1 MRRLPATSALIAL
14 TCLLLAAPTLG
25 SGGPPP
31 QSAAVVT
38 LVTCHT
44 GTSATDRYAVFR
56 AQQKTTFPG
65 DQMSLRFDLYRRTR
79 SGSSFRAVRPPA
91 GFGVW
96 YTARR
101 GIARFHKS
109 VRATRLAL
117 GDDYRVFVMY
127 HWQDPRFSGPRRT
140 RRGSDVCRQPVLRT
154 SNR

>member
-1 MRRLPATSALIAL
+1 MRRLPATSVL
-14 TCLLLAAPTLG
+14 TFLLLAAPTLG

-44 GTSATDRYAVFR
+44 GTKAADRFAVFQ
-56 AQQKTTFPG
+56 AHQKTTFPG
-65 DQMSLRFDLYRRTR
+65 DQMSLRFDLHRRAR
-79 SGSSFRAVRPPA
+79 GGSSFRAVRPPA

-96 YTARR
+96 YTAKRA
-101 GIARFHKS
+101 IARFHKS
-109 VRATRLAL
+109 VRATRLVL

-127 HWQDPRFSGPRRT
+127 HWQDPRFSGPRQT
-140 RRGSDVCRQPVLRT
+140 RRGSDVCRQPIPRK

>member
-1 MRRLPATSALIAL
+1 MRRLLATSVL
-14 TCLLLAAPTLG
+14 TFLLFAAPTLG

-44 GTSATDRYAVFR
+44 GTKAADRYAVFQ
-56 AQQKTTFPG
+56 AQQKTTYPG
-65 DQMSLRFDLYRRTR
+65 DRMSLRFDLYRRTR
-79 SGSSFRAVRPPA
+79 GGSSFRAVRPPA

-96 YTARR
+96 YTAKR

-109 VRATRLAL
+109 VRATRLTL

-127 HWQDPRFSGPRRT
+127 HWQDPRFSGPRQT
-140 RRGSDVCRQPVLRT
+140 RRGSDVCRQPVPRP
-154 SNR
+154 SSP

>member
-1 MRRLPATSALIAL
+1 MRRLLATSVL
-14 TCLLLAAPTLG
+14 TFLLLAAPTLG

-44 GTSATDRYAVFR
+44 GTKAADRFAVFQ
-56 AQQKTTFPG
+56 AKQKTTFPG
-65 DQMSLRFDLYRRTR
+65 DQMSLRFDLYRRAR
-79 SGSSFRAVRPPA
+79 GGSSFRAVRPVA

-96 YTARR
+96 YTAKRA
-101 GIARFHKS
+101 IARFHKS

-127 HWQDPRFSGPRRT
+127 HWQDPRFSGPRQT
-140 RRGSDVCRQPVLRT
+140 RRGSDVCRQPIPRT
-154 SNR
+154 RNR

>member
-1 MRRLPATSALIAL
+1 M
-14 TCLLLAAPTLG
+14 
-25 SGGPPP
+25 
-31 QSAAVVT
+31 VT

-44 GTSATDRYAVFR
+44 GTMAADRFAVFQ

-140 RRGSDVCRQPVLRT
+140 RRGSAVCRQPVPRT
-154 SNR
+154 SS

>member
-1 MRRLPATSALIAL
+1 MRRLLATSALTFLVVA
-14 TCLLLAAPTLG
+14 TPTLG

-31 QSAAVVT
+31 QSAAVVK
-38 LVTCHT
+38 LVSCRT
-44 GTSATDRYAVFR
+44 GTTAADRFAVFQ

-65 DQMSLRFDLYRRTR
+65 DQMSLRFDLFRRTR
-79 SGSSFRAVRPPA
+79 GGSSFRAVRPPS

-109 VRATRLAL
+109 VRATRLVL

-127 HWQDPRFSGPRRT
+127 HWQDPRFSSPRRT
-140 RRGSDVCRQPVLRT
+140 RRGSDVCRQPVPKV
-154 SNR
+154 SSG

>member
-1 MRRLPATSALIAL
+1 VLAF
-14 TCLLLAAPTLG
+14 LLLATPSLG

-44 GTSATDRYAVFR
+44 GTKAADRFAVFQAR
-56 AQQKTTFPG
+56 QKTTFPG

-79 SGSSFRAVRPPA
+79 GGSSFRAVRAPA

-96 YTARR
+96 YTAKR

-127 HWQDPRFSGPRRT
+127 HWQDPRFSGPRQT
-140 RRGSDVCRQPVLRT
+140 RRGSDVCRQPVPRT
-154 SNR
+154 TNR

>member
-1 MRRLPATSALIAL
+1 MRRLLATSVL
-14 TCLLLAAPTLG
+14 TFLLLAAPTLG

-44 GTSATDRYAVFR
+44 GTKAADRFAVFQ

-65 DQMSLRFDLYRRTR
+65 DQMSLRFDLYRRAR
-79 SGSSFRAVRPPA
+79 GGSSFRAVRPPA

-96 YTARR
+96 YTAKRA
-101 GIARFHKS
+101 IARFHKS
-109 VRATRLAL
+109 VRATRLVL

-127 HWQDPRFSGPRRT
+127 HWRDPHFSGPRQT
-140 RRGSDVCRQPVLRT
+140 RRGSDVCRQPIPRT
-154 SNR
+154 RNR

>member
-1 MRRLPATSALIAL
+1 MRRLLATSVL
-14 TCLLLAAPTLG
+14 TFLLLAAPTLG

-44 GTSATDRYAVFR
+44 GTKAADRFAVFQ

-79 SGSSFRAVRPPA
+79 GGSSFRAVRPPA

-96 YTARR
+96 YTAKRA
-101 GIARFHKS
+101 IARFHKS

-127 HWQDPRFSGPRRT
+127 HWQDPRFSGPRQT
-140 RRGSDVCRQPVLRT
+140 RRGSDVCRQPIPRAR
-154 SNR
+154 NR

>member
-1 MRRLPATSALIAL
+1 MRRLPATSALMFLA
-14 TCLLLAAPTLG
+14 LAAPTLG

-31 QSAAVVT
+31 KSAAVVK

-44 GTSATDRYAVFR
+44 GTRAADRFAVFR

-79 SGSSFRAVRPPA
+79 GGSSFRAVRPPA

-109 VRATRLAL
+109 VRAPRLVL

-140 RRGSDVCRQPVLRT
+140 RRGSDVCRQPT
-154 SNR
+154 ATASSG

>member
-1 MRRLPATSALIAL
+1 MRRLLATSVL
-14 TCLLLAAPTLG
+14 TFLLLAPATLG

-31 QSAAVVT
+31 QSAAVVK

-44 GTSATDRYAVFR
+44 GRTAADRFAVFR
-56 AQQKTTFPG
+56 ADQKTTFPG

-79 SGSSFRAVRPPA
+79 GGSSFRAVRPPA

-96 YTARR
+96 YTAKR

-127 HWQDPRFSGPRRT
+127 HWQDPRFSGPRQT
-140 RRGSDVCRQPVLRT
+140 RRGSDVCRQPIFRT